1 MNLCLL
7 TSAIDL
13 DIGQVGCYGRGME
26 PFLTIAEAVK
36 VTGKSRRTLTRW
48 ADELSKAG
56 SDQVLREKTPHGYIW
71 RISQQWLQA
80 KCGAPT
86 LPTVPETPRPSLP
99 TVATVDQLTRLL
111 DVTGKGYEGL
121 MTMHEEVKQSYEARL
136 REKEQQIIALRW
148 ELSLTKKSF
157 WGRLFK

>member
-1 MNLCLL
+1 M
-7 TSAIDL
+7 
-13 DIGQVGCYGRGME
+13 GWYGRGME
-26 PFLTIAEAVK
+26 PFLTIAEAVN

-71 RISQQWLQA
+71 RISQQWLQT
-80 KCGAPT
+80 KCGVPT
-86 LPTVPETPRPSLP
+86 LPTLTETHRPGPAS
-99 TVATVDQLTRLL
+99 VAINDQMNRLL

-136 REKEQQIIALRW
+136 REKDQQIIALRW
-148 ELSLTKKSF
+148 ELSLTKKGF